1 MFRALEMMTYD
12 LLCLY
17 SNTVPKYLEQSI
29 RDTQPVAPVR
39 SKEIL
44 QFVQQG
50 PSEVLDHSDS
60 VLFPDA
66 KLQEKVMPYTCR
78 HRFVTRL
85 ERQLNNCPLRV
96 LKQFLEDLR
105 YGKVLRLY

>member
-1 MFRALEMMTYD
+1 MT
-12 LLCLY
+12 
-17 SNTVPKYLEQSI
+17 KYLEQSI
-29 RDTQPVAPVR
+29 RDTQSVTPVR

-66 KLQEKVMPYTCR
+66 KLQEKVMSYTFTHGYGIQESEGREEVWCG
-78 HRFVTRL
+78 
-85 ERQLNNCPLRV
+85 EYRV
-96 LKQFLEDLR
+96 GGLGCYRKGR
-105 YGKVLRLY
+105 GNGS